1 MAQQEIPTL
10 GFGKRS
16 RQRLG
21 PDPNLHAE
29 YYSNIVARRFMAW
42 LLDTILITSIMAA
55 VFVVLLITK
64 VVTFGLMSIPLY
76 FGFFLV
82 PLIYYSVFL
91 AGELA
96 ATPAMRVVGLEL
108 KTWNDGRPDYA
119 QVVLRTIVHY
129 LSVLFLSPL
138 VLLVMLFNQRRLA
151 LHDYLSGTVMVNRLA
166 AAATAPIDPR
176 HSQRPPPIKR

>member
-10 GFGKRS
+10 GFGKRGG
-16 RQRLG
+16 QRLG
-21 PDPNLHAE
+21 PDPDLHAE
-29 YYSNIVARRFMAW
+29 YYGNIVLRRFMAW
-42 LLDTILITSIMAA
+42 LLDTILITSVMAA
-55 VFVVLLITK
+55 VFVVLLLSK
-64 VVTFGLMSIPLY
+64 VVTFGLMSIPLS

-82 PLIYYSVFL
+82 PLIYYAVFL
-91 AGELA
+91 GGELG

-138 VLLVMLFNQRRLA
+138 VLIVMLFNQRRMA
-151 LHDYLSGTVMVNRLA
+151 VHDYLSGTVMVNRLA
-166 AAATAPIDPR
+166 GVAAAPLDPGR
-176 HSQRPPPIKR
+176 GERPPPIRR